1 MDTMLSGKSF
11 LIGAV
16 AQEAGTLGI
25 EIADV
30 AGSVEDVSSRMAK
43 KTEIFAG
50 LSDAAHSVTS
60 SSSHIATAAKAARS
74 VAHGALTEVEQS
86 RGRLKTSLTDIG
98 ALVEGV
104 TGMESQLAGLREAL
118 IRIGKV
124 AQEINAIAK
133 QTNLLALNA
142 TIEAAR
148 AGEAGRGFAVV
159 AGEVKA
165 LASKTGEATAEIDT
179 TLRFLN
185 EQARLLI
192 AESGESMVKAKAV
205 GAGTQALGSMIDMVG
220 TAMVEV
226 DRETGRIDDAAM
238 VIGETSRS
246 FEARIADMTGD
257 VQLSSSDLNSARDRV
272 NKLLGVSERL
282 IGIIAELD
290 VETID
295 TPFIRHAQNTA
306 SRISALFEDAIRSG
320 RLTED
325 ALFDEAY
332 QPIPGTDPQQ
342 LRSRFTDFTDAMLP
356 SIQEALLES
365 DKRMVFCV
373 TVDRN
378 GYLPTHNRKFSK
390 PHGADVAWNTANG
403 RNRRIFDDRVGLA
416 AGRNTRPFLLQTYRR
431 DMGGGQY
438 CLMKDVSAPIT
449 VGGRHW
455 GALRLGYTASTS

>member
-11 LIGAV
+11 LISAV

-50 LSDAAHSVTS
+50 LSDAAAGMTNS
-60 SSSHIATAAKAARS
+60 SNHIVTAAKAARS
-74 VAHGALTEVEQS
+74 VAHDALSEVNES
-86 RGRLKTSLTDIG
+86 RGRLKTSLNDIG

-124 AQEINAIAK
+124 AHEINAIAK
-133 QTNLLALNA
+133 QTNMLALNA

-165 LASKTGEATAEIDT
+165 LANKTGEATAEIDT

-185 EQARLLI
+185 QQASLLL
-192 AESGESMVKAKAV
+192 AESTESMAKAKAV

-220 TAMVEV
+220 NAMIQV
-226 DRETGRIDDAAM
+226 DRETSRIDDAAT

-246 FEARIADMTGD
+246 FEERIADVTGD
-257 VQLSSSDLNSARDRV
+257 VQLSSGDLNSARDRV
-272 NKLLGVSERL
+272 NNLLGVSERL

-290 VETID
+290 VETVD
-295 TPFIRHAQNTA
+295 TPFIRHAQNAA
-306 SRISALFEDAIRSG
+306 SRISALFEDAIRDG
-320 RLTED
+320 RLSQD

-332 QPIPGTDPQQ
+332 QPIPGSNPQQ
-342 LRSRFTDFTDAMLP
+342 LRTRFTDFTDAMLP
-356 SIQEALLES
+356 EIQEALLEV
-365 DKRMVFCV
+365 DARVVFCA

-403 RNRRIFDDRVGLA
+403 RNRRMFNDRVGLA

-449 VGGRHW
+449 VLGRHW
-455 GALRLGYTASTS
+455 GGLRLGYTASAS

>member
-1 MDTMLSGKSF
+1 MDTMLSSKSF

-50 LSDAAHSVTS
+50 LSDAATGMTNS
-60 SSSHIATAAKAARS
+60 SNHIVTAAKAARS
-74 VAHGALTEVEQS
+74 VAQGALNEVEGS
-86 RGRLKTSLTDIG
+86 RGRLQNSLTDIG
-98 ALVEGV
+98 ALVQGV
-104 TGMESQLAGLREAL
+104 TGMESQLGGLREAL
-118 IRIGKV
+118 VRIGRV

-159 AGEVKA
+159 ASEVKA
-165 LASKTGEATAEIDT
+165 LANKTGEATADIDA

-185 EQARLLI
+185 EQARLLL

-205 GAGTQALGSMIDMVG
+205 GAGTQALGNMIDMVES
-220 TAMVEV
+220 AMIEV
-226 DRETGRIDDAAM
+226 DRETSRIDDAATG
-238 VIGETSRS
+238 IGETSRS
-246 FEARIADMTGD
+246 FEARIADVTAD
-257 VQLSSSDLNSARDRV
+257 VQLSSGDLNSARDRV
-272 NKLLGVSERL
+272 NNLLGVSERL

-290 VETID
+290 VETLD
-295 TPFIRHAQNTA
+295 TPFIRHAQTAA
-306 SRISALFEDAIRSG
+306 SRISALFEDAIRNG
-320 RLTED
+320 RLSEE

-332 QPIPGTDPQQ
+332 QPIPGSNPQQ
-342 LRSRFTDFTDAMLP
+342 LRSRFTDFTDAALP
-356 SIQEALLES
+356 AIQEALLEK
-365 DKRMVFCV
+365 DPRIVFSV

-403 RNRRIFDDRVGLA
+403 RNRRMFNDRVGLA

-438 CLMKDVSAPIT
+438 CLMKDVCAPIT
-449 VGGRHW
+449 VLGRHW
-455 GALRLGYTASTS
+455 GGLRIGYTAAHS

>member
-30 AGSVEDVSSRMAK
+30 AGSVADVSSRMAK

-50 LSDAAHSVTS
+50 LSDAAHGMTS
-60 SSSHIATAAKAARS
+60 SSSHIVTAAKAARS
-74 VAHGALTEVEQS
+74 VAHDALSEVEES
-86 RGRLKTSLTDIG
+86 RGRLKTSLNDIG

-133 QTNLLALNA
+133 QTNMLALNA

-165 LASKTGEATAEIDT
+165 LANKTGEATAEIDA

-185 EQARLLI
+185 EQARLLM
-192 AESGESMVKAKAV
+192 AESVESMVKAKAV

-220 TAMVEV
+220 NAMIEV
-226 DRETGRIDDAAM
+226 DRETGRIDDAAIG
-238 VIGETSRS
+238 IGETSRS
-246 FEARIADMTGD
+246 FEARIAEVTAD

-272 NKLLGVSERL
+272 NNPCL
-282 IGIIAELD
+282 
-290 VETID
+290 
-295 TPFIRHAQNTA
+295 
-306 SRISALFEDAIRSG
+306 SG
-320 RLTED
+320 
-325 ALFDEAY
+325 
-332 QPIPGTDPQQ
+332 
-342 LRSRFTDFTDAMLP
+342 
-356 SIQEALLES
+356 
-365 DKRMVFCV
+365 
-373 TVDRN
+373 
-378 GYLPTHNRKFSK
+378 
-390 PHGADVAWNTANG
+390 
-403 RNRRIFDDRVGLA
+403 
-416 AGRNTRPFLLQTYRR
+416 
-431 DMGGGQY
+431 
-438 CLMKDVSAPIT
+438 
-449 VGGRHW
+449 
-455 GALRLGYTASTS
+455 

>member
-1 MDTMLSGKSF
+1 MTN
-11 LIGAV
+11 
-16 AQEAGTLGI
+16 
-25 EIADV
+25 
-30 AGSVEDVSSRMAK
+30 
-43 KTEIFAG
+43 
-50 LSDAAHSVTS
+50 
-60 SSSHIATAAKAARS
+60 SSSHIVTATKAARS
-74 VAHGALTEVEQS
+74 VAQGALNEVEGS
-86 RGRLKTSLTDIG
+86 RGRLQNSLTDIS
-98 ALVEGV
+98 ALVQGV
-104 TGMESQLAGLREAL
+104 TGMESQLSGLREAL
-118 IRIGKV
+118 VRIGRV
-124 AQEINAIAK
+124 AQEISAIAK

-165 LASKTGEATAEIDT
+165 LANKTGEATADIDA

-185 EQARLLI
+185 EQARLLL

-205 GAGTQALGSMIDMVG
+205 GAGTQALGTMIDMVG
-220 TAMVEV
+220 NAMIEV
-226 DRETGRIDDAAM
+226 DRETSRIDDAAT

-246 FEARIADMTGD
+246 FEERIADVTGD
-257 VQLSSSDLNSARDRV
+257 VQLSSGDLNSARDRV
-272 NKLLGVSERL
+272 NNLLGVSERL

-295 TPFIRHAQNTA
+295 TPFIRHAQKAA
-306 SRISALFEDAIRSG
+306 SRISALFEDAIRDG
-320 RLTED
+320 RMSEAD
-325 ALFDEAY
+325 FFDEAY
-332 QPIPGTDPQQ
+332 QPIPGSNPQQ
-342 LRSRFTDFTDAMLP
+342 LRSRFTDFTDTTLP
-356 SIQEALLES
+356 AIQEALLEA
-365 DKRMVFCV
+365 DPRVVFCV

-438 CLMKDVSAPIT
+438 CLMKDASVPIT
-449 VGGRHW
+449 VLGRHW
-455 GALRLGYTASTS
+455 GGLRLAYTASTS